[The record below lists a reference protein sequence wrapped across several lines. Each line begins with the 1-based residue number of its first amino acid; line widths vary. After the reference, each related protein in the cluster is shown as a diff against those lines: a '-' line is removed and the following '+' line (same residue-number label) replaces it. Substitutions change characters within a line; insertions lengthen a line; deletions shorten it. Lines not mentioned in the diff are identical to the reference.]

1 MRVIEYFQIILE
13 VTTDALVN
21 EKQGKAS
28 TYNRLILGMIGSDTL
43 NFEGLSVY
51 DVLLRACSLVAS
63 LSDGAAVHMH
73 NKITGKQL

>member
-1 MRVIEYFQIILE
+1 ME

-21 EKQGKAS
+21 RLGGKAS
-28 TYNRLILGMIGSDTL
+28 AYDELILRMLPVETAAAGPAT
-43 NFEGLSVY
+43 VY
-51 DVLLRACSLVAS
+51 DLLLRACSFVAS